1 MTYLNIF
8 SHTQLSDRHYIFTE
22 GYSHEFRFTIGVI
35 VGTEKV
41 LVIDA
46 GMGMTRDL
54 RRYIESVVG
63 SDLPIICS
71 VTHGSIDHAGSAMLF
86 DERYCC
92 RRDEWMLLTQAF
104 KTEKRMNDIVGFG
117 LGSPEM
123 IEYGREHML
132 DSEGTQFQWIDD
144 GYLFDLGGVR
154 IEVIAIPGH
163 SNGSVAYFDREGGYC
178 FTGDGINSPAIQVHN
193 LDLYYNTPE
202 HRMALPPF
210 LGITADTPVLP
221 YGECFAVYANVIRRL
236 IDIVGPDVTLYSGH
250 NPLPQTIRT
259 AQHVVAAC
267 EEIAAGKI
275 VNDPPADSL
284 FDYQKNTPQK
294 YHRVHYFGNIGIVY
308 DAAKFEREAAARAA
322 KDTTV
327 TA

>member
-8 SHTQLSDRHYIFTE
+8 SHDRKSDRLFVVTE

-41 LVIDA
+41 LVIDS
-46 GMGMTRDL
+46 GMGMTGDL

-63 SDLPIICS
+63 SDKPMICA

-104 KTEKRMNDIVGFG
+104 KVEKRLNDIVGFS

-132 DSEGTQFQWIDD
+132 DSEGTQFRWIDD
-144 GYLFDLGGVR
+144 GDVFDLGGVR
-154 IEVIAIPGH
+154 IEVIALPGH
-163 SNGSVAYFDREGGYC
+163 SNGSVAFWDREGGYC
-178 FTGDGINSPAIQVHN
+178 FSGDGINSPAIQVHN

-202 HRMALPPF
+202 HRAALPEF
-210 LGITADTPVLP
+210 MGIPLEAPALT
-221 YGECFAVYANVIRRL
+221 YGECFAAYANVVRRF
-236 IDIVGPDVTLYSGH
+236 IDTVGPDVTLYSGH
-250 NPLPQTIRT
+250 NPLPQTIRL
-259 AQHVVAAC
+259 AEHVVAAC

-275 VNDPPADSL
+275 AHDPPAEAL
-284 FDYQKNTPQK
+284 FEYQKNTAEK
-294 YHRVHYFGNIGIVY
+294 YHRVHYFANIGIIY
-308 DAAKFEREAAARAA
+308 DAVKFEREAAAGSVEGRDGAA
-322 KDTTV
+322 
-327 TA
+327 